1 MRKHLK
7 AGIAGILLAVTV
19 CFTGCGQQKEQS
31 SSSSFEPKLDTE
43 KNIELSVTGF
53 FGNFEAL
60 DQVTN
65 DFNQYYPNVQFSYEQ
80 VGSETYLQYLEAN
93 PNTDILMTSEDILT
107 NFKDEL
113 KDQYVDLAKEDID
126 LSAIEQD
133 MLQRGYHDKQLLS
146 IPMGQNTY
154 GLVVNTTLLEKEGL
168 EVPKNFDEFIKVLT
182 ALKEKG
188 YTPIQGPNS
197 KMYAELTQNM
207 VFDMLLSDET
217 LYKDVTAGKE
227 SAADALQ
234 PVYDKLQ
241 TILDGGFIDSKVNDV
256 YPEDNYDAAILKFFE
271 GDVPFWV
278 CNTEKV
284 SGMKKR
290 ESKSEN
296 FQKNPFEYTF
306 MYAPMG
312 DKGAYAY
319 REPWVGFSVNKDAG
333 NRDYAVEFLRF
344 LATKDEINKMAD
356 IKGIPS
362 IAKEKTDVEIYQN
375 ILKSQKVEETCINTG
390 QITYQMITDW
400 YDCTNKFVAGEFANT
415 KEAMKYYIDLMK

>member
-7 AGIAGILLAVTV
+7 VGIAGILLAVTV

-31 SSSSFEPKLDTE
+31 SSFEPKLDTE
-43 KNIELSVTGF
+43 KNVELSVTGF

-65 DFNQYYPNVQFSYEQ
+65 DFNQYYPNIQFSYEQ
-80 VGSETYLQYLEAN
+80 VGSETYLEYLEAN
-93 PNTDILMTSEDILT
+93 PNTDIMMTSEDILA
-107 NFKDEL
+107 NFKNEL
-113 KDQYVDLAKEDID
+113 KDQYVNLAKEEID
-126 LSAIEQD
+126 LSAIEED
-133 MLQRGYHDKQLLS
+133 MLQRGYHDKKLVS

-168 EVPKNFDEFIKVLT
+168 DVPKNFDEFIKVLT
-182 ALKEKG
+182 TLKEKG
-188 YTPIQGPNS
+188 YTPIQGPNT

-207 VFDMLLSDET
+207 VFDMFLSDET
-217 LYKDVTAGKE
+217 LYKDVMAGKD
-227 SAADALQ
+227 SAVDALQ

-241 TILDGGFIDSKVNDV
+241 TILDGGFIDSAVNDV

-290 ESKSEN
+290 ESKSEA
-296 FQKNPFEYTF
+296 FQKSPFDYTF

-319 REPWVGFSVNKDAG
+319 REPWVGFSVNNNADD
-333 NRDYAVEFLRF
+333 RDYAIEFLRF

-362 IAKEKTDVEIYQN
+362 IAKEKTDIEIYQN
-375 ILKSQKVEETCINTG
+375 ILNSQQVEETCINKG
-390 QITYQMITDW
+390 EITCQMITDW
-400 YDCTNKFVAGEFANT
+400 YDCTNKFVSGDFANT
-415 KEAMKYYIDLMK
+415 KEAMKYFVDLVK

>member
-1 MRKHLK
+1 MKKHLK
-7 AGIAGILLAVTV
+7 AGMAAMLLAVTV
-19 CFTGCGQQKEQS
+19 CFTGCGQQKEQT
-31 SSSSFEPKLDTE
+31 SSFEPKLDTE
-43 KNIELSVTGF
+43 KNVELSVTGF

-80 VGSETYLQYLEAN
+80 VGGSEEYLEYLDAN
-93 PNTDILMTSEDILT
+93 PNTDIMMTSEDVLT
-107 NFKDEL
+107 NFKDKL
-113 KDQYVDLAKEDID
+113 KDQYVDLSEDID
-126 LSAIEQD
+126 LSAIEED
-133 MLQRGYHDKQLLS
+133 MLQRGYHDKKLVS

-168 EVPKNFDEFIKVLT
+168 DVPKNFDEFIKVLT

-207 VFDMLLSDET
+207 VFDMLLSDAA
-217 LYKDVTAGKE
+217 LYKDAMAGKE
-227 SAADALQ
+227 SAVEALQ

-241 TILDGGFIDSKVNDV
+241 TILDGGFIDSKVNEV

-290 ESKSEN
+290 ESKSEA

-312 DKGAYAY
+312 EKGAYGY
-319 REPWVGFSVNKDAG
+319 REPWVGFSVNKDAN

-362 IAKEKTDVEIYQN
+362 IAKEKTDVAIYQN
-375 ILKSQKVEETCINTG
+375 ILKSQKVEETCVNTG
-390 QITYQMITDW
+390 EITSKMITDW
-400 YDCTNKFVAGEFANT
+400 YDATNKFVAGEFANT
-415 KEAMKYYIDLMK
+415 KEAMKYFIDLDK